1 MAYVNDNL
9 QTDNSAS
16 GQSLSQYE
24 DIWVYGRMN
33 HCWNHNADCCEHK
46 DNLQKMQL
54 NAVFSSKIQLD
65 NGL

>member
-1 MAYVNDNL
+1 MAYMNDNL
-9 QTDNSAS
+9 RNGKTTGGQSAS
-16 GQSLSQYE
+16 QCES
-24 DIWVYGRMN
+24 IWVYGRMN
-33 HCWNHNADCCEHK
+33 HCWNHDADCCEHK